1 MSTLQGSSKQ
11 VLTMSEHERYMAHAL
26 QLAERGLFTTC
37 PNPRVGCVIVKDDLI
52 VGEGWHQRTGEP
64 HAEINAL
71 SAAGERAT
79 GADCYVSL
87 EPCSHFGRTP
97 PCADAL
103 INAGIKRVFVA
114 MQDPNPVVAG
124 TGIAKL
130 KAAGIE
136 VTVGILEQQ
145 AEVLNPGFC
154 QRMRKS
160 RPYVRSKLAMS
171 LDGRT
176 AMASGESKWIT
187 GPDARLDV
195 QKMRARSSAI
205 LTGIAT
211 VLADDPALTVRPEG
225 NDWYPEN
232 TNVRQPLR
240 VVVDSKLR
248 TPKNAGLFDDKG
260 EVLIATIIDIDK
272 PSNLAAD
279 IIKLPS
285 KDEKVDLTALMTHL
299 ASQGINEVM
308 VEAGPVLNGA
318 LLSEQLIDELVI
330 YMAPKLMGNGANG
343 LFHLPEITMM
353 AQNIE
358 LDILDIS
365 PVGRDWRITA
375 QPIKKE
381 T

>member
-1 MSTLQGSSKQ
+1 MSTLQGPSKQ
-11 VLTMSEHERYMAHAL
+11 YLTMSEHERYMAHAL

-37 PNPRVGCVIVKDDLI
+37 PNPRVGCVIVKDEQI
-52 VGEGWHQRTGEP
+52 VGEGWHQRAGDA

-71 SAAGERAT
+71 SDAGGQAT

-103 INAGIKRVFVA
+103 IKAGIKRVFVA
-114 MQDPNPVVAG
+114 MKDPNPVVAG

-130 KAAGIE
+130 EAAGIK
-136 VTVGILEQQ
+136 VMVGILEKQ
-145 AEVLNPGFC
+145 AEAINPGFC
-154 QRMRKS
+154 KRMQKS

-187 GPDARLDV
+187 GPEARLDV

-205 LTGIAT
+205 LTGINT
-211 VLADDPALTVRPEG
+211 VLADDPALTVRPDG
-225 NDWYPEN
+225 ADWYPEN

-240 VVVDSKLR
+240 VIVDSQLR
-248 TPKNAGLFDDKG
+248 TPINAGLFADKG
-260 EVLIATIIDIDK
+260 KVLIATAVDK
-272 PSNLAAD
+272 SSSLAAE
-279 IIKLPS
+279 IVRLPS
-285 KDEKVDLTALMTHL
+285 KDDQVDLTALMTHL

-308 VEAGPVLNGA
+308 VEAGPILNGA

-330 YMAPKLMGNGANG
+330 YMAPKLMGDGANG
-343 LFHLPEITMM
+343 LFHLPEITTM
-353 AQNIE
+353 AQNLE
-358 LDILDIS
+358 LEIIDIS
-365 PVGRDWRITA
+365 AVGRDWRITA
-375 QPIKKE
+375 KPQRE
-381 T
+381 VL